1 MKNIVK
7 RINSTPL
14 FKNTAKLVSANILM
28 SLVPLITTPI
38 ISRIYAPSSF
48 ADWGVFSSLFTMTY
62 VVLHICYEHVIVRC
76 NKDEIANVTALNVL
90 VSLGVIALM
99 AIAFILGDILNLK
112 FFVEFPQKAFYFAYL
127 LITAFLVIA
136 QQIANREG
144 KYTLMSIGAITIGL
158 SQATLRILF
167 GIFIIF
173 TNGLIA
179 GTVFAQLTALLVFV
193 AFLYNYFNKEFFNSI
208 TFRGIADVAKK
219 YKKFPLFDAPATLMA
234 FAASNT
240 PIIILSLYFDKP
252 EIGCYS
258 MIVHLLLM
266 PISFI
271 GSSMGK
277 VYYQHIS
284 QSCNDD
290 IKKISAVSLKV
301 IKTTAFISVLPTL
314 FLVLGGDKLTAIFL
328 GSQWTIADKMILCL
342 AVWSIPT
349 IITEPLRFIYRY
361 KSKQNIL
368 FKFNIFYFLGGVVS
382 LIVCC
387 SLGLSIFTTIIIYA
401 ITTATVKTCLFFNIL
416 KQTSLSLAQIGLF
429 NIGLLITSIILLA
442 IRLFFIL
449 F

>member
-1 MKNIVK
+1 MKSIIK
-7 RINSTPL
+7 KINSVPL

-28 SLVPLITTPI
+28 SLIPLVCTPI
-38 ISRIYAPSSF
+38 ISRIYEPSSF

-62 VVLHICYEHVIVRC
+62 VVLHLCYEHVIVRC
-76 NKDEIANVTALNVL
+76 NKDEVGNVTILNIF
-90 VSLGVIALM
+90 VSICIILLM
-99 AIAFILGDILNLK
+99 LIAFLLGGYLNLK
-112 FFVEFPQKAFYFAYL
+112 FFVEFPQKTFFFTYL
-127 LITAFLVIA
+127 VITAFLVIA

-144 KYTLMSIGAITIGL
+144 RYTLMSIGSITIGL

-167 GIFIIF
+167 GVVIIF
-173 TNGLIA
+173 SNGLIA
-179 GTVFAQLTALLVFV
+179 GTVFAQLVALFVFIIL
-193 AFLYNYFNKEFFNSI
+193 LYNYFNRYFFSNISLK
-208 TFRGIADVAKK
+208 GIAEVAQK

-240 PIIILSLYFDKP
+240 PIIILSLYFNKP

-284 QSCNDD
+284 QACNDD
-290 IKKISAVSLKV
+290 VKKISAVSLKV
-301 IKTTAFISVLPTL
+301 IKTTTLISVLPTL
-314 FLVLGGDKLTAIFL
+314 FLVLGGDKLTALFL
-328 GSQWTIADKMILCL
+328 GSQWSIADKMILCL
-342 AVWSIPT
+342 AIWSIPT

-368 FKFNIFYFLGGVVS
+368 FKFNIFYFLGGLIS
-382 LIVCC
+382 LIICC
-387 SLGLSIFTTIIIYA
+387 SLGLSIFTTITIYA
-401 ITTATVKTCLFFNIL
+401 VTTATVKTCLFFNVL
-416 KQTSLSLAQIGLF
+416 KQT
-429 NIGLLITSIILLA
+429 NVLLTQVGTLNKILLTTSIILLA
-442 IRLFFIL
+442 IRLCFIL